1 MFGGSRHRIEMVAD
15 KIPETEKRE
24 LVFENQAL
32 IKEGI
37 HHSHHNC

>member
-1 MFGGSRHRIEMVAD
+1 MFGGSRHRIEMVTG

-24 LVFENQAL
+24 LVFENQTL

>member
-24 LVFENQAL
+24 LVFL
-32 IKEGI
+32 KTRP
-37 HHSHHNC
+37 